1 MMPYS
6 HPISFKLCALSEPNP
21 SVAFFLACTQITI
34 TARANPVAVEL
45 PSYVSERHAQPGLGV
60 NYIIVDAL

>member
-1 MMPYS
+1 MTPYS
-6 HPISFKLCALSEPNP
+6 PLVWFKLCALSERNP
-21 SVAFFLACTQITI
+21 YVAFFLACTQITI
-34 TARANPVAVEL
+34 TVRANPVAVEL